1 MADFT
6 ALRGIVCPVVSPC
19 TSNEGV
25 DYDSLQENLARLLRA
40 PITGFYVCGCTG
52 DGSRLTFAERCR
64 TAELTIAQTR
74 AAGRRTIV
82 HVGQTLQRHALELAE
97 HAMTLGADAVASV
110 PPQGGWSETVAY
122 YTALAAQA
130 PVFIYY
136 IPGLTR
142 VSADYDQLRQLLDLP
157 GVAGIKVSD
166 WNIFLIRRIKADYP
180 EKIVYTGLD
189 EMVVPGLLYG
199 ADGSIGTW
207 INLLA
212 GVLLQALD
220 ACAGR
225 PLRGAEP
232 AADGLYGVFAQGLA
246 VRHSERISG
255 ADAQSRL
262 CGKMLPRPRRLAA
275 RLHAGAAAAGAAG
288 RSGRAERACRVHVL
302 TSLLSLEEPVM
313 QFTTLPG
320 TGISVSRLCLGT
332 MTFGSPVA
340 EPDAI
345 RLVHDAAEL
354 GVNFIDTA
362 NMYEG
367 YNRFAGSA
375 GGVAEEIVGKAV
387 AARRADFVVA
397 TKLGMKV
404 GDTPVDENTS
414 PEAIRVQLRR
424 SLRRMNTD
432 YIDLYYLHRYDSNT
446 APGEIARAIGEEL
459 KAGTIRAW
467 GVSNYSAEQ
476 LSALLAAAREENI
489 PLPSMCQ
496 PPLSLLNTGALDAL
510 LPLCAQEGI
519 GVIPYQVLQ
528 GGILTGKYHAGQQPP
543 AGSRAAE
550 KPDWMKPMTDEVYAT
565 LARVEAEAKAAGQSM
580 TQYALAWALRQPA
593 VRCVLLGVKR
603 RAQLE
608 EAAAIF

>member
-40 PITGFYVCGCTG
+40 PITGFYVCGGTG

-64 TAELTIAQTR
+64 TAELTIAQTKT
-74 AAGRRTIV
+74 AGRRTIV

-136 IPGLTR
+136 IPGLTH

-157 GVAGIKVSD
+157 GVA
-166 WNIFLIRRIKADYP
+166 
-180 EKIVYTGLD
+180 
-189 EMVVPGLLYG
+189 
-199 ADGSIGTW
+199 
-207 INLLA
+207 
-212 GVLLQALD
+212 
-220 ACAGR
+220 
-225 PLRGAEP
+225 
-232 AADGLYGVFAQGLA
+232 
-246 VRHSERISG
+246 
-255 ADAQSRL
+255 
-262 CGKMLPRPRRLAA
+262 
-275 RLHAGAAAAGAAG
+275 
-288 RSGRAERACRVHVL
+288 
-302 TSLLSLEEPVM
+302 
-313 QFTTLPG
+313 
-320 TGISVSRLCLGT
+320 
-332 MTFGSPVA
+332 
-340 EPDAI
+340 
-345 RLVHDAAEL
+345 
-354 GVNFIDTA
+354 
-362 NMYEG
+362 
-367 YNRFAGSA
+367 
-375 GGVAEEIVGKAV
+375 EEIVGKAV
-387 AARRADFVVA
+387 AGRRADFVVA

-424 SLRRMNTD
+424 SLRRINTD
-432 YIDLYYLHRYDSNT
+432 YIDLYYLHRYDPNT

-476 LSALLAAAREENI
+476 LSALLAAAREDNI
-489 PLPSMCQ
+489 PLPSLCQ

>member
-40 PITGFYVCGCTG
+40 PITGFYVCGGTG

-136 IPGLTR
+136 IPGLTH
-142 VSADYDQLRQLLDLP
+142 VSADYDLLDLP

-207 INLLA
+207 INLLPEFYCKLWTLA
-212 GVLLQALD
+212 Q
-220 ACAGR
+220 AGR
-225 PLRGAEP
+225 CTELNRLQTAYTEFLRKGWQFGILNAFQELMRSLGYAEKCFRAP
-232 AADGLYGVFAQGLA
+232 AVWQPG
-246 VRHSERISG
+246 SI
-255 ADAQSRL
+255 
-262 CGKMLPRPRRLAA
+262 
-275 RLHAGAAAAGAAG
+275 GAAAAGAAG
-288 RSGRAERACRVHVL
+288 RSGRAERARRVHVL
-302 TSLLSLEEPVM
+302 TSLLSQEEPVM

-387 AARRADFVVA
+387 AGRRTDFVVA

-432 YIDLYYLHRYDSNT
+432 YIDLYYLHRYDPNT

-593 VRCVLLGVKR
+593 VQCVLLGVKR